1 MRYEALNIDVDYALA
16 GVPGMGRP
24 TLYAY
29 LRDTSPEMTAPAR
42 PALIICPGGGYG
54 FTSDREA
61 EPIALQF
68 LSMGFQC
75 FVLRYSVKGQTVFPG
90 ALMELA
96 ASTALVR
103 SRAEEW
109 HIDPRRIVV
118 MGFSAGGH
126 LAASLGVFWKQDFLL
141 EPLDRKSEEIRPN
154 GMILA
159 YPVITAGKFAHRDSF
174 VNLLGDRY
182 EEQIGLVS
190 LENQVSPD
198 TPPTFLWHMWDDRFV
213 PVENSL
219 LLAGALRRNGVPLEM
234 HILPR
239 GDHGLALASAETN
252 SETESVKDWPIWA
265 ERWIRTLS

>member
-1 MRYEALNIDVDYALA
+1 MEYIR
-16 GVPGMGRP
+16 GR
-24 TLYAY
+24 TQN
-29 LRDTSPEMTAPAR
+29 SPAAIRKIRMKMLPAR
-42 PALIICPGGGYG
+42 ERVNREHRG
-54 FTSDREA
+54 FPSF
-61 EPIALQF
+61 I
-68 LSMGFQC
+68 
-75 FVLRYSVKGQTVFPG
+75 
-90 ALMELA
+90 LA
-96 ASTALVR
+96 ARLMCGV
-103 SRAEEW
+103 
-109 HIDPRRIVV
+109 RIVAV
-118 MGFSAGGH
+118 
-126 LAASLGVFWKQDFLL
+126 
-141 EPLDRKSEEIRPN
+141 
-154 GMILA
+154 A

-174 VNLLGDRY
+174 VNLLGDQY